1 VVSMIPARD
10 KAERQAFSQADKD
23 WIRNWLQWTEQN
35 RDYLRHTR
43 SILHQPQI
51 GKLDGTSAIQNDRG
65 YLFLFNPNYKA
76 LRDSIRLDGD
86 IGLETG
92 SEFVLRELY
101 PRKGRLWGKPG
112 AGTWRFG
119 DTVPLDLDGTS
130 ATVLE
135 VVPAAEVGSNGA
147 LFNRDGVGEAKP
159 LIKEH
164 GDSIEVTGVAGEPG
178 TARNWVC
185 SSATH
190 IRLARSM

>member
-1 VVSMIPARD
+1 MIPARD

-101 PRKGRLWGKPG
+101 PRKGVCG
-112 AGTWRFG
+112 ANLAR
-119 DTVPLDLDGTS
+119 
-130 ATVLE
+130 
-135 VVPAAEVGSNGA
+135 
-147 LFNRDGVGEAKP
+147 
-159 LIKEH
+159 EH
-164 GDSIEVTGVAGEPG
+164 GVSAIRFRSIWMVRAQ
-178 TARNWVC
+178 RCWRWC
-185 SSATH
+185 QQR
-190 IRLARSM
+190 RLAVTAHSSTATESVRRSR